1 VSTPA
6 PAPAAVCSA
15 AIPRSLLAVAAAG
28 RADAR
33 ALAREAGLP
42 AWALDCDRAMVP
54 SHTLTRLWQLTENAL
69 ADPHLPL
76 RIASRYRLGQLDLY
90 DYLFTTAATLR
101 DGMQVSVEF
110 AHLVST
116 CTRVRIETQTDRE
129 TTYSCRHVDAGGRGA
144 DLGLQFCV
152 AALCARARSGT
163 GRPVVP
169 VRVAFA
175 QPAPCSRGAFTETLG
190 ARRID
195 FDAPAT
201 TVTFQARDLD
211 LPIAGADP
219 ALARILRCYATTL
232 PAPRPATWLEHV
244 QQLLDD
250 VIGQGSPSLEAAAR
264 RLAVSSRTLQR
275 RLADHGTTWSAE
287 LDSARQRRARLDHQN
302 GAASMTR
309 LARQLG
315 YAGPRSARRALR
327 RWGTAR

>member
-1 VSTPA
+1 MSTTA

-33 ALAREAGLP
+33 ALARQAGLP
-42 AWALDCDRAMVP
+42 AGAMDSDQAMV
-54 SHTLTRLWQLTENAL
+54 SSRALTRLWQLTEHAL
-69 ADPHLPL
+69 ADPQLPL
-76 RIASRYRLGQLDLY
+76 RIASRYQLGQLDLY
-90 DYLFTTAATLR
+90 DYLFTTAATLG
-101 DGMQVSVEF
+101 DGMLASVEF
-110 AHLVST
+110 ARLVST
-116 CTRVRIETQTDRE
+116 CTRVRIETETDRE

-175 QPAPCSRGAFTETLG
+175 QPAPCSHRAFTETLG

-201 TVTFQARDLD
+201 TVTFRARDLD
-211 LPIAGADP
+211 LPMPGADR
-219 ALARILRCYATTL
+219 ALARILRCYAATV

-244 QQLLDD
+244 QQLLNEA
-250 VIGQGSPSLEAAAR
+250 IAEGCPSLEAVAR

-287 LDSARQRRARLDHQN
+287 LDAARQRQARLD

-327 RWGTAR
+327 RWGAAR